1 MKGMK
6 AKKENGEKCAS
17 IRIGRP
23 SFEGIKA
30 NTARTW
36 LVRYANDYGQ
46 FMPDESQYIQL
57 TVFSKKDVY
66 IRYLIHN
73 KYSQYL
79 VLFPACSQIVT
90 SHAPLY
96 AAVIAVLQHVIIM
109 TVCKQRNNIPVD
121 NQFVVVLSLLF
132 SCHRLNVIIIVPI

>member
-36 LVRYANDYGQ
+36 LVRYAKDHGQ
-46 FMPDESQYIQL
+46 FMPDESQNIQL
-57 TVFSKKDVY
+57 TVFSRKDVY
-66 IRYLIHN
+66 IRYQIHN

-79 VLFPACSQIVT
+79 VLFPTCSQIVT

-96 AAVIAVLQHVIIM
+96 VAV
-109 TVCKQRNNIPVD
+109 TVKNVKI
-121 NQFVVVLSLLF
+121 LASTISSLLY
-132 SCHRLNVIIIVPI
+132 CHSWFLVTV